1 MRGGF
6 AGLPP
11 ARARGIRKD
20 DMKDILITY
29 LTAFD
34 AEGYCLFDRIGA
46 ILAADCAQVAAW
58 VASEN
63 VSAVCIA
70 TSGLMT

>member
-1 MRGGF
+1 MR
-6 AGLPP
+6 
-11 ARARGIRKD
+11 
-20 DMKDILITY
+20 DILITY

-34 AEGYCLFDRIGA
+34 ADGFCVFDRIGPL
-46 ILAADCAQVAAW
+46 LATDCGQVAAW
-58 VASEN
+58 VASEG

>member
-1 MRGGF
+1 
-6 AGLPP
+6 
-11 ARARGIRKD
+11 
-20 DMKDILITY
+20 MKDILITY

-34 AEGYCLFDRIGA
+34 AEGYCIFDRIGA